1 MPTLAF
7 EGSVFLSTEVGR
19 RELVTI
25 APSYTVDVLVNR
37 AQSSILDG
45 EQHEINFSDIP
56 GNKVTNLLLSLSS
69 GAVDVVITDDDS
81 DTVSFSLTPSGMII
95 LMNTLVTGLT
105 ITATADSVYD
115 MIAGAA
121 NA

>member
-45 EQHEINFSDIP
+45 EQHEINFTDIP
-56 GNKVTNLLLSLSS
+56 GNKVTNLLLSVSS
-69 GAVDVVITDDDS
+69 GAVDVVITDDAS
-81 DTVSFSLTPSGMII
+81 DTVSFSVTPSGMII